1 MLFCY
6 NTPYH
11 PSTIIFIVLIYC
23 GNLFHSSAAL
33 AGSTASA
40 ITNPLELAKVRLQVE
55 VRSSLE
61 HSLSANHQKHH
72 HTLWYMLQKVYRQEG
87 LAGWWRGAFARVL
100 FHTPST
106 AITMAL
112 FEGSKQWWN
121 DQLYPSKAVIAR

>member
-1 MLFCY
+1 MFLSSFL
-6 NTPYH
+6 
-11 PSTIIFIVLIYC
+11 VLIHYYY
-23 GNLFHSSAAL
+23 LFISSAAL

-40 ITNPLELAKVRLQVE
+40 ITNPLDLAKVRLQVE

-61 HSLSANHQKHH
+61 HASSATTHKHH
-72 HTLWYMLQKVYRQEG
+72 HTLWYILHKVYRQEG
-87 LAGWWRGAFARVL
+87 FAGWWRGAFARVL

-121 DQLYPSKAVIAR
+121 DQLYGSKSVIAR